1 MYKHYINGALVQG
14 TGARV
19 KVLDPADN
27 SVIEELDTASEEQ
40 CLAALEAAQAAF
52 KGWAATPIGERARW
66 LDKFIDAVMAE
77 KEKIAE
83 LLAAETGK
91 PYKTA
96 MEDLYGFEDYA
107 RYFVHEAARIEGT
120 TVYTPGKTYGELYHA
135 VERRPLGVVV
145 AHIAWN
151 YPIAMAALKIGPAMV
166 AGDPI
171 VLKPAS
177 DTPLATL
184 YLGEIAAKMDMPKGV
199 LNFVSGPSGVVAKAL
214 NTSKIPSMITLIGS
228 SDTGRRAMHEASA
241 SSIKR
246 FSMELGGNAP
256 VIVMPDADIDL
267 AVRHCIA
274 FKCDNAGQICTNYNR
289 VYVHAAVYEEYLS
302 KLEEGLKEV
311 KCGSKH
317 DEGYIMGPMITR
329 TARDRILELI
339 EEAKGQGAALVCGGT
354 IPQGLE
360 AGNFITPA
368 LLRDVTE
375 DMRVSKEEIFGPI
388 IAVRSFTDLE
398 DVLEKANDTDLGLA
412 SYFFGHDARDI
423 AKAFETLQTGD
434 VYINGGGGGAHT
446 PHIGMKQSGI
456 GCDQSKWSLEEYFQL
471 KRVSMIP

>member
-1 MYKHYINGALVQG
+1 MYQQYINGQLVPGQG
-14 TGARV
+14 V
-19 KVLDPADN
+19 PMQVLDPANN
-27 SVIEELDTASEEQ
+27 SVIAEIASASREQ
-40 CLAALEAAQAAF
+40 CRQALEAARDAF
-52 KGWAATPIGERARW
+52 HGWAATPIGERAQW
-66 LDKFIDAVMAE
+66 LDRLIDAVMEE

-83 LLAAETGK
+83 LLSAESGK

-107 RYFVHEAARIEGT
+107 RYYVHEARRMDGT
-120 TVYTPGKTYGELYHA
+120 TVYSPNKSYGELYHM

-166 AGDPI
+166 AGDPLI
-171 VLKPAS
+171 VKPAS

-184 YLGEIAAKMDMPKGV
+184 YLGEVAARIGLPKGV
-199 LNFVSGPSGVVAKAL
+199 LNILCGPSGVVAEEL
-214 NTSKIPSMITLIGS
+214 NTSTIPSMITLIGS
-228 SDTGRRAMHEASA
+228 SETGRRAMAQAS
-241 SSIKR
+241 STSIKR

-256 VIVMPDADIDL
+256 VIVMPDADLDF
-267 AVRHCIA
+267 AAQHCVA

-289 VYVHAAVYEEYLS
+289 IYVHEQVYEEYLAKVQE
-302 KLEEGLKEV
+302 KLQAV

-329 TARDRILELI
+329 AARDRMFDLI
-339 EEAKGQGAALVCGGT
+339 RDAQERGATLVCGGN
-354 IPQGLE
+354 IPEGLGS
-360 AGNFITPA
+360 GNFITPA

-375 DMRVSKEEIFGPI
+375 DMRVSREEIFGPI
-388 IAVRSFTDLE
+388 IAVRKFSDL
-398 DVLEKANDTDLGLA
+398 DDALHKANDTDLGLA

-423 AKAFETLQTGD
+423 AKAFETLETGD
-434 VYINGGGGGAHT
+434 VYINGANGGSHT

-456 GCDQSKWSLEEYFQL
+456 GCDQSRWSLEEYFQL
-471 KRVSMIP
+471 KRVSLVP